1 MSLSLVKKDWGT
13 VSGVYGTLLEIHFAW
28 SSFRLQNSE
37 QQDICPNPHTH
48 THTLT
53 TTLSDQPLE
62 MKPVKRKRGDRGEE
76 SEEETNGVAPPIN
89 DIYRARQQK
98 RVHTATWYM
107 TAV

>member
-1 MSLSLVKKDWGT
+1 MQGHVTVLSEERRLSELSRVFTALYSKFI
-13 VSGVYGTLLEIHFAW
+13 LLGQVLGFKILSNLTRHL
-28 SSFRLQNSE
+28 SRS
-37 QQDICPNPHTH
+37 TH

-53 TTLSDQPLE
+53 ITLSDQPLE

-98 RVHTATWYM
+98 RVHTAT
-107 TAV
+107 